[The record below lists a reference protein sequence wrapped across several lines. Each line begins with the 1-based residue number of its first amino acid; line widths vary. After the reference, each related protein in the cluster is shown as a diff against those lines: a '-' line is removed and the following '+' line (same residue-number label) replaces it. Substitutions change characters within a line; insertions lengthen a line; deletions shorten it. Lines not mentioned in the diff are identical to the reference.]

1 MAKAIRKS
9 ARVQQSPPVSL
20 GKPHQAGHFQK
31 AVETEDSRRRGRV
44 YVWTPDFTSPLH
56 GRVNA
61 TILPLPHLDTDGEG
75 NGRLWGCHVRVRNGG
90 AVSEFDSATG
100 TVRGIPIDDAR
111 PNAAGHFLFEPG
123 RGGGRMDKLAL
134 ASSWTALNESG
145 APFPH
150 FEFRSRYIQAAH
162 FGEVNT
168 YFHLDRIAAY
178 VDDLLHELG
187 AHTLPRVLAVVNA
200 HDAAIEQ
207 DGFRDGVRRGDR
219 WVAFQGGHYRLPSR
233 KYNVCERTPISPN
246 GEIHLGPGRQLLE
259 HGALVEAAGGPY
271 RANASHNTG
280 ILYHEYGHH
289 ITRHT
294 ADFRANTLR
303 PSDRQSNRK
312 TAMDEGTSD
321 YWTATMLD
329 TPHIWAWHRRHDAQ
343 QVHVRSLISSKTMA
357 DYDWRPG
364 ADAHANGTIWAA
376 ALWNLR
382 TRLTRVGPHG
392 VRLTDLLVLKA
403 LLLMGRLVHPGREVT
418 VTSLHRSTQSYAVG
432 LSALLQADKMLNA
445 GRNREIIIA
454 TFAERGIQ
462 PVPDS

>member
-1 MAKAIRKS
+1 
-9 ARVQQSPPVSL
+9 
-20 GKPHQAGHFQK
+20 
-31 AVETEDSRRRGRV
+31 
-44 YVWTPDFTSPLH
+44 
-56 GRVNA
+56 
-61 TILPLPHLDTDGEG
+61 
-75 NGRLWGCHVRVRNGG
+75 
-90 AVSEFDSATG
+90 
-100 TVRGIPIDDAR
+100 
-111 PNAAGHFLFEPG
+111 
-123 RGGGRMDKLAL
+123 MDKLAL
-134 ASSWTALNESG
+134 ASVTGQAALHESG
-145 APFPH
+145 VPFPYS
-150 FEFRSRYIQAAH
+150 EFRSRYVQAAH

-187 AHTLPRVLAVVNA
+187 APSLPRVLAVVNA
-200 HDAAIEQ
+200 HDAATEQ

-233 KYNVCERTPISPN
+233 KYDVCERTPISSN

-271 RANASHNTG
+271 RANASHNAG
-280 ILYHEYGHH
+280 IIYHEYGHH
-289 ITRHT
+289 ISRHT
-294 ADFRANTLR
+294 ADFRANALR

-321 YWTATMLD
+321 YWTATMLA

-382 TRLTRVGPHG
+382 TRLSRVGPDG

-403 LLLMGRLVHPGREVT
+403 LLLMGRLVPPGREVT
-418 VTSLHRSTQSYAVG
+418 VTSLHRAKQNYAVG

-445 GRNREIIIA
+445 GGNREMIIA